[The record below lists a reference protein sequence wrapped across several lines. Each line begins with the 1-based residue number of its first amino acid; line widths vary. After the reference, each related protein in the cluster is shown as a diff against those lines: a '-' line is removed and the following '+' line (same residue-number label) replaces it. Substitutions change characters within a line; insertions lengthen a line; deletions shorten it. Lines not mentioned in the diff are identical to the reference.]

1 MPEQTLKAYQV
12 GDNDIVAAYDEA
24 GAIAVLCEYCGYP
37 GGEFDLED
45 VELVSDKVLDSLEA
59 YDQDEGKV
67 IALDKSLRQ
76 RVSELTA
83 PAYMHGWE

>member
-24 GAIAVLCEYCGYP
+24 GAIALLCEYSGYP
-37 GGEFDLED
+37 GDEFDLDD
-45 VELVSDKVLDSLEA
+45 VELVSDKVLDSLEV

-76 RVSELTA
+76 EVSELTA
-83 PAYMHGWE
+83 PAYMYGWE